1 MSWLK
6 RKKTEEV
13 AAVEV
18 IAPPLPVK
26 VEKIRDAR
34 EAMLVTGTGM
44 EPLTPI
50 DAVVQATL
58 PYPNHRPTCVRQS
71 RQNDVCNCGVS

>member
-44 EPLTPI
+44 EPLI
-50 DAVVQATL
+50 ASVQATL